1 MKIRA
6 LNFFAFTGI
15 IAAVILSGCTDSS
28 SAKSTSPDTAEQTS
42 EAVTAAVTITASITE
57 REEAE
62 TEVSENNEQEY
73 VEVSPNNEFI
83 DFDFIEDYQG
93 TGDIGGLAH
102 KAVEFLMTT
111 DEYAESMEHI
121 DEFTDKEFSDY
132 INGGKIVPKFNTAY
146 PNDYDGNGTA
156 ETFIIAA
163 RMTVRNFTALLT
175 AGQNCFTVCAA
186 CFTKAT
192 VFSARSAHRARETL
206 CTTIPPPASTAPL
219 RVLTFP

>member
-146 PNDYDGNGTA
+146 PNDDDGNGTA
-156 ETFIIAA
+156 ETFIIVDMPYMIDIPTERSFLIYANNTDD
-163 RMTVRNFTALLT
+163 MTLLC
-175 AGQNCFTVCAA
+175 N
-186 CFTKAT
+186 
-192 VFSARSAHRARETL
+192 
-206 CTTIPPPASTAPL
+206 ASNLYGTQL
-219 RVLTFP
+219 LN